1 MLRQLKLH
9 QSLFIG
15 RVSPALFNVLYKDP
29 KASRCSDTSGIDFYG
44 DGTLNQINAQD

>member
-15 RVSPALFNVLYKDP
+15 LVSPALFNVRGKIP
-29 KASRCSDTSGIDFYG
+29 IGSRSSDASGIDFYG

>member
-9 QSLFIG
+9 QNLFIG
-15 RVSPALFNVLYKDP
+15 RVSPAVFNITAKIP
-29 KASRCSDTSGIDFYG
+29 IGSRCSDASGIDFYG